1 MKTALVTGSSGYL
14 GSHLCKYLKQSG
26 WKVVAIDTAKSKHQ
40 YYDVFQYIDVR
51 SQDAINSLFLRTKID
66 AVFHMAGRI
75 EIGESVKYPTE
86 FWEVNTGGTC
96 IVLNAMKKH
105 GVKYIVYSS
114 TAGVYKPDR
123 INKLF
128 DIPISET
135 ENVTFDH
142 NPYSA
147 SKLASEI
154 AIKQSG
160 INYMIF
166 RYFNLAGADEELD
179 IGENHEP
186 ETHLI
191 PRILQ
196 NLNNFELYGN
206 DYDTNDGSCIRDYVH
221 VTDVA
226 KAHITGLEYLMSNGE
241 SVVMNLGTGKGH
253 SNLEIINL
261 IKNKLNL
268 PVKYTVVPR
277 RQGDPDSLVADI
289 NLAQKVLNFRPRY
302 DIMDIL
308 QTAHDWQIKNEQ
320 KN

>member
-1 MKTALVTGSSGYL
+1 MKTALVTGGSGYL

-26 WKVVAIDTAKSKHQ
+26 WSVVAIDIVRPKHS

-51 SQDAINSLFLRTKID
+51 NHEVINYLFLKTKID

-75 EIGESVKYPTE
+75 EIGESVKNPTE

-96 IVLNAMKKH
+96 TILNAMKKH
-105 GVKYIVYSS
+105 GVKYFVYSS

-128 DIPISET
+128 DIPISEMDD
-135 ENVTFDH
+135 VTFDH

-147 SKLASEI
+147 SKLASEN

-191 PRILQ
+191 PRIFQ
-196 NLNNFELYGN
+196 NLNNFELYGD
-206 DYDTNDGSCIRDYVH
+206 DYDTEDGSCVRDYVH

-226 KAHITGLEYLMSNGE
+226 KAHITGLEYLMSGGQ
-241 SVVMNLGTGKGH
+241 SVLMNLGTGKGH

-268 PVKYTVVPR
+268 PVKYTVVSR

-289 NLAQKVLNFRPRY
+289 NLAQKVLQFKPRY

-308 QTAHDWQIKNEQ
+308 QTAYDWHLKND
-320 KN
+320 K

>member
-1 MKTALVTGSSGYL
+1 MKTALVTGGSGYL

-26 WKVVAIDTAKSKHQ
+26 WSVVAIDIVRPKHS

-51 SQDAINSLFLRTKID
+51 NHEVINYLFLKTKID

-75 EIGESVKYPTE
+75 EIGESVKNPTE

-96 IVLNAMKKH
+96 TILNAMKKH
-105 GVKYIVYSS
+105 GVKYFVYSS

-128 DIPISET
+128 DIPISEMD
-135 ENVTFDH
+135 NVTFDH

-147 SKLASEI
+147 SKLASEN

-191 PRILQ
+191 PRIFQ
-196 NLNNFELYGN
+196 NLNNFELYGD
-206 DYDTNDGSCIRDYVH
+206 DYDTEDGSCVRDYVH

-226 KAHITGLEYLMSNGE
+226 KAHITGLEYLMSGGQ
-241 SVVMNLGTGKGH
+241 SVLMNLGTGKGH

-268 PVKYTVVPR
+268 PVKYTVVSR

-289 NLAQKVLNFRPRY
+289 NLAQKVLQFKPRY

-308 QTAHDWQIKNEQ
+308 QTAYDWHLKND
-320 KN
+320 K

>member
-14 GSHLCKYLKQSG
+14 GSHLCKYLKQSD
-26 WKVVAIDTAKSKHQ
+26 WKVVAIDIVRPKHS
-40 YYDVFQYIDVR
+40 YYDVFQYVDVR
-51 SQDAINSLFLRTKID
+51 NHEVINYLFLKTKID

-75 EIGESVKYPTE
+75 EIGESVKDPTE

-96 IVLNAMKKH
+96 IILNAMKKH
-105 GVKYIVYSS
+105 GVKYFVYSS

-128 DIPISET
+128 DIPISEMDD
-135 ENVTFDH
+135 VTFDH

-147 SKLASEI
+147 SKLASEN

-191 PRILQ
+191 PRIFQ
-196 NLNNFELYGN
+196 NLNNFELYGD
-206 DYDTNDGSCIRDYVH
+206 DYDTEDGSCVRDYVH

-226 KAHITGLEYLMSNGE
+226 KAHITGLEYLIGGGQSAL
-241 SVVMNLGTGKGH
+241 MNLGTGKGH

-261 IKNKLNL
+261 IKDKLNL
-268 PVKYTVVPR
+268 PVKYTVVSR

-289 NLAQKVLNFRPRY
+289 NLAQKVLQFKPRY

-308 QTAHDWQIKNEQ
+308 QTAYDWHLRNDK
-320 KN
+320 

>member
-1 MKTALVTGSSGYL
+1 MKTALVTGGSGYL

-26 WKVVAIDTAKSKHQ
+26 WSVVAIDIVRPKHS
-40 YYDVFQYIDVR
+40 YYDVFQYVDVR
-51 SQDAINSLFLRTKID
+51 NHEIINYLFLKTKID

-75 EIGESVKYPTE
+75 EIGESIKNPTE

-96 IVLNAMKKH
+96 TILNAMKKH
-105 GVKYIVYSS
+105 GVKYFVYSS

-128 DIPISET
+128 DIPISEM

-147 SKLASEI
+147 SKLASEN

-160 INYMIF
+160 INYVIF
-166 RYFNLAGADEELD
+166 RYFNLAGADKELD

-191 PRILQ
+191 PRIFQ
-196 NLNNFELYGN
+196 NLNNFELYGD
-206 DYDTNDGSCIRDYVH
+206 DYDTEDGSCVRDYVH

-226 KAHITGLEYLMSNGE
+226 KAHITGLEYLMSGGQ
-241 SVVMNLGTGKGH
+241 SVLMNLGTGKGH

-268 PVKYTVVPR
+268 PVKYTVVSR

-289 NLAQKVLNFRPRY
+289 NLAQKVLNFKPRY

-308 QTAHDWQIKNEQ
+308 QTAYDWHLKND
-320 KN
+320 K

>member
-14 GSHLCKYLKQSG
+14 GSHLCKYLKQSN
-26 WKVVAIDTAKSKHQ
+26 WNVVATDIVRPKHS

-51 SQDAINSLFLRTKID
+51 NHEVINYLFLKTKID

-75 EIGESVKYPTE
+75 EIGESVKDPTE

-96 IVLNAMKKH
+96 IILNAMKKY
-105 GVKYIVYSS
+105 GVKYFVYSS

-128 DIPISET
+128 DIPISEMD
-135 ENVTFDH
+135 NVTFDH

-147 SKLASEI
+147 SKLASEN

-196 NLNNFELYGN
+196 NLNNFELYGD
-206 DYDTNDGSCIRDYVH
+206 DYDTEDGSCIRDYVH

-226 KAHITGLEYLMSNGE
+226 KAHITGLEYLMSGGQ
-241 SVVMNLGTGKGH
+241 SALMNLGTGKGH

-261 IKNKLNL
+261 IKDKLNL
-268 PVKYTVVPR
+268 PVKYTVVSR

-289 NLAQKVLNFRPRY
+289 NLAQKVLQFKPRY

-308 QTAHDWQIKNEQ
+308 QTAYDWHLKND
-320 KN
+320 K

>member
-1 MKTALVTGSSGYL
+1 MKTALVTGGSGYL

-26 WKVVAIDTAKSKHQ
+26 WSVVAIDIARPKHS
-40 YYDVFQYIDVR
+40 YYDVFQYVDVR
-51 SQDAINSLFLRTKID
+51 NHEIINYLFLKTKID

-75 EIGESVKYPTE
+75 EIGESVKNPTE

-96 IVLNAMKKH
+96 TILNAMKKH
-105 GVKYIVYSS
+105 GVKYFVYSS

-123 INKLF
+123 INKMF
-128 DIPISET
+128 DIPISEM
-135 ENVTFDH
+135 EEVTFDH

-147 SKLASEI
+147 SKLASEN

-160 INYMIF
+160 INYVIF
-166 RYFNLAGADEELD
+166 RYFNLAGADKELD

-191 PRILQ
+191 PRIFQ
-196 NLNNFELYGN
+196 NLNNFELYGD
-206 DYDTNDGSCIRDYVH
+206 DYDTEDGSCVRDYVH

-226 KAHITGLEYLMSNGE
+226 EAHITGVEYLMNGGN
-241 SVVMNLGTGKGH
+241 SALMNLGTGKGH

-268 PVKYTVVPR
+268 PVKYTVVSR

-289 NLAQKVLNFRPRY
+289 NLAQKVLNFNPRY

-308 QTAHDWQIKNEQ
+308 QTAYDWHLKND
-320 KN
+320 K

>member
-14 GSHLCKYLKQSG
+14 GSHLCKYLKQSD
-26 WKVVAIDTAKSKHQ
+26 WKVVAIDIVRPKHS
-40 YYDVFQYIDVR
+40 YYDVFQYVDVR
-51 SQDAINSLFLRTKID
+51 NHEVINYLFLKTKID

-75 EIGESVKYPTE
+75 EIGESVKDPTE

-96 IVLNAMKKH
+96 TILNAMKKH
-105 GVKYIVYSS
+105 GVKYFVYSS

-128 DIPISET
+128 DIPISEMDD
-135 ENVTFDH
+135 VTFDH

-147 SKLASEI
+147 SKLASEN

-191 PRILQ
+191 PRIFQ
-196 NLNNFELYGN
+196 NLNNFELYGD
-206 DYDTNDGSCIRDYVH
+206 DYDTEDGSCVRDYVH

-226 KAHITGLEYLMSNGE
+226 KAHITGLAYLMSGGQ
-241 SVVMNLGTGKGH
+241 SALMNLGTGKGH

-261 IKNKLNL
+261 IKDKLNL
-268 PVKYTVVPR
+268 PVKYTVVSR

-289 NLAQKVLNFRPRY
+289 NLAQKVLQFKPRY

-308 QTAHDWQIKNEQ
+308 QTAYDWHLRNDK
-320 KN
+320 

>member
-26 WKVVAIDTAKSKHQ
+26 WSVVAIDIVRPKHS

-51 SQDAINSLFLRTKID
+51 NHEVINYLFLKTKID

-75 EIGESVKYPTE
+75 EIGESIKNPTE

-96 IVLNAMKKH
+96 TILNAMKKH
-105 GVKYIVYSS
+105 GVKYFVYSS

-128 DIPISET
+128 DIPISEMD
-135 ENVTFDH
+135 NVTFDH

-147 SKLASEI
+147 SKLASEN

-191 PRILQ
+191 PRIFQ
-196 NLNNFELYGN
+196 NLNNFELYGD
-206 DYDTNDGSCIRDYVH
+206 DYDTEDGSCVRDYVH

-226 KAHITGLEYLMSNGE
+226 KAHITGLEYLMNGGQ
-241 SVVMNLGTGKGH
+241 SVLMNLGTGKGH

-261 IKNKLNL
+261 IKDKLNL
-268 PVKYTVVPR
+268 PVKYTVVSR

-289 NLAQKVLNFRPRY
+289 NLAQKVLNFKPRY

-308 QTAHDWQIKNEQ
+308 QTAYDWHLKND
-320 KN
+320 K

>member
-1 MKTALVTGSSGYL
+1 MKTALVTGGSGYL

-26 WKVVAIDTAKSKHQ
+26 WSVVAIDIVRPKHS
-40 YYDVFQYIDVR
+40 YYDVFQYVDVR
-51 SQDAINSLFLRTKID
+51 NHEIINYLFLKTKID

-75 EIGESVKYPTE
+75 EIGESVKNPTE

-96 IVLNAMKKH
+96 TILNAMKKH
-105 GVKYIVYSS
+105 GVKYFVYSS

-123 INKLF
+123 INKMF
-128 DIPISET
+128 DIPISEM

-147 SKLASEI
+147 SKLASEN

-160 INYMIF
+160 INYVIF

-191 PRILQ
+191 PKIFQ
-196 NLNNFELYGN
+196 NLNNFELYGD
-206 DYDTNDGSCIRDYVH
+206 DYDTEDGSCVRDYVH

-226 KAHITGLEYLMSNGE
+226 KAHITGVEYLMNGGK
-241 SVVMNLGTGKGH
+241 SALMNLGTGKGH

-268 PVKYTVVPR
+268 PVKYTVVSR

-289 NLAQKVLNFRPRY
+289 NSAQKVLNFNPRY
-302 DIMDIL
+302 DIMAIL
-308 QTAHDWQIKNEQ
+308 QTAYDWHLKND
-320 KN
+320 K

>member
-14 GSHLCKYLKQSG
+14 GSHLCKYLKQSD
-26 WKVVAIDTAKSKHQ
+26 WKVVAIDIVRPKHS
-40 YYDVFQYIDVR
+40 YYDVFQYVDVR
-51 SQDAINSLFLRTKID
+51 NHEVINYLFLKTKID

-75 EIGESVKYPTE
+75 EIGESVKDPTE

-96 IVLNAMKKH
+96 TILNAMKKH
-105 GVKYIVYSS
+105 GVKYFVYSS

-128 DIPISET
+128 DIPISEMDD
-135 ENVTFDH
+135 VTFDH

-147 SKLASEI
+147 SKLASEN

-191 PRILQ
+191 PRIFQ
-196 NLNNFELYGN
+196 NLNNFELYGD
-206 DYDTNDGSCIRDYVH
+206 DYDTEDGSCVRDYVH

-226 KAHITGLEYLMSNGE
+226 KAHITGLEYLMGGGQSAL
-241 SVVMNLGTGKGH
+241 MNLGTGKGH

-268 PVKYTVVPR
+268 PVKYTVVSR

-289 NLAQKVLNFRPRY
+289 NLAQKVLQFKPRY

-308 QTAHDWQIKNEQ
+308 QTAYDWHLRNDK
-320 KN
+320 

>member
-14 GSHLCKYLKQSG
+14 GSHLCKYLKQSD
-26 WKVVAIDTAKSKHQ
+26 WKVVAIDIVRPKHF
-40 YYDVFQYIDVR
+40 YYDVFQYVDVR
-51 SQDAINSLFLRTKID
+51 NHEVINYLFLKTKID

-75 EIGESVKYPTE
+75 EIGESVKDPTE

-96 IVLNAMKKH
+96 IILNAMKKH
-105 GVKYIVYSS
+105 GVKYFVYSS

-128 DIPISET
+128 DIPISEMDD
-135 ENVTFDH
+135 VTFDH

-147 SKLASEI
+147 SKLASEN

-191 PRILQ
+191 PRIFQ
-196 NLNNFELYGN
+196 NLNNFELYGD
-206 DYDTNDGSCIRDYVH
+206 DYDTEDGSCVRDYVH

-226 KAHITGLEYLMSNGE
+226 KAHITGLAYLMSGGQ
-241 SVVMNLGTGKGH
+241 SALMNLGTGKGH

-261 IKNKLNL
+261 IKDKLNL
-268 PVKYTVVPR
+268 PVKYIVVSR

-289 NLAQKVLNFRPRY
+289 NLAQKVLQFKPRY

-308 QTAHDWQIKNEQ
+308 QTAYDWHLRNDK
-320 KN
+320 

>member
-14 GSHLCKYLKQSG
+14 GSHLCKYLKQSD
-26 WKVVAIDTAKSKHQ
+26 WKVVAIDIVRPKHS
-40 YYDVFQYIDVR
+40 YYDVFQYVDVR
-51 SQDAINSLFLRTKID
+51 NHEVINYLFLKTKID

-75 EIGESVKYPTE
+75 EIGESVKDPTE

-96 IVLNAMKKH
+96 IILNAMKKH
-105 GVKYIVYSS
+105 GVKYFVYSS

-128 DIPISET
+128 DIPISEMDD
-135 ENVTFDH
+135 VTFDH

-147 SKLASEI
+147 SKLASEN

-191 PRILQ
+191 PRIFQ
-196 NLNNFELYGN
+196 NLNNFELYGD
-206 DYDTNDGSCIRDYVH
+206 DYDTEDGSCVRDYVH

-226 KAHITGLEYLMSNGE
+226 KAHITGLAYLMSGGQ
-241 SVVMNLGTGKGH
+241 SALMNLGTGKGH

-261 IKNKLNL
+261 IKDKLNL
-268 PVKYTVVPR
+268 PVKYTVVSR

-289 NLAQKVLNFRPRY
+289 NLAQKVLQFKPRY

-308 QTAHDWQIKNEQ
+308 QTAYDWHLRNDK
-320 KN
+320 

>member
-26 WKVVAIDTAKSKHQ
+26 WSVVAIDIVRPKHS

-51 SQDAINSLFLRTKID
+51 NHEVINYLFLKTKID

-75 EIGESVKYPTE
+75 EIGESIKNPTE

-96 IVLNAMKKH
+96 TILNAMKKH
-105 GVKYIVYSS
+105 GVKYFVYSS

-128 DIPISET
+128 DIPISEMDD
-135 ENVTFDH
+135 VTFDH

-147 SKLASEI
+147 SKLASEN

-160 INYMIF
+160 IHYMIF

-196 NLNNFELYGN
+196 NLNNFELYGD
-206 DYDTNDGSCIRDYVH
+206 DYDTEDGSCVRDYVH

-226 KAHITGLEYLMSNGE
+226 KAHITGLEYLMGGGQ
-241 SVVMNLGTGKGH
+241 SVLMNLGTGKGH

-261 IKNKLNL
+261 IKDKLNL
-268 PVKYTVVPR
+268 PVKYTVVSR

-289 NLAQKVLNFRPRY
+289 NLAQKVLQFKPRY

-308 QTAHDWQIKNEQ
+308 QTAYDWHLKND
-320 KN
+320 K

>member
-26 WKVVAIDTAKSKHQ
+26 WSVVAIDIVRPKHS

-51 SQDAINSLFLRTKID
+51 NHEVINYLFLKTKID

-75 EIGESVKYPTE
+75 EIGESVKDPTE

-96 IVLNAMKKH
+96 TILNAMKKH
-105 GVKYIVYSS
+105 GVKYFVYSS

-128 DIPISET
+128 DIPISEMD
-135 ENVTFDH
+135 NVTFDH

-147 SKLASEI
+147 SKLASEN

-196 NLNNFELYGN
+196 NLNNFELYGD
-206 DYDTNDGSCIRDYVH
+206 DYDTEDGSCVRDYVH

-226 KAHITGLEYLMSNGE
+226 KAHITGLEYLMSGGQ
-241 SVVMNLGTGKGH
+241 SALMNLGTGKGH

-268 PVKYTVVPR
+268 PVKYTVVSR

-289 NLAQKVLNFRPRY
+289 NLAQKVLNFKPRY

-308 QTAHDWQIKNEQ
+308 QTAYDWHLKND
-320 KN
+320 K

>member
-1 MKTALVTGSSGYL
+1 MKTALVTGGSGYL

-26 WKVVAIDTAKSKHQ
+26 WSVVAIDIARPKHS
-40 YYDVFQYIDVR
+40 YYDVFQYVDVR
-51 SQDAINSLFLRTKID
+51 NHEIINYLFLKTKID

-75 EIGESVKYPTE
+75 EIGESVKNPTE

-96 IVLNAMKKH
+96 TILNAMKKH
-105 GVKYIVYSS
+105 GVKYFVYSS

-123 INKLF
+123 INKMF
-128 DIPISET
+128 DIPISEM
-135 ENVTFDH
+135 EEVTFDH

-147 SKLASEI
+147 SKLASEN

-160 INYMIF
+160 INYVIF
-166 RYFNLAGADEELD
+166 RYFNLAGADKELD

-191 PRILQ
+191 PRIFQ
-196 NLNNFELYGN
+196 NLNNFELYGD
-206 DYDTNDGSCIRDYVH
+206 DYDTEDGSCVRDYVH

-226 KAHITGLEYLMSNGE
+226 KAHITGLEYLMSGGQ
-241 SVVMNLGTGKGH
+241 SVLMNLGTGKGH

-268 PVKYTVVPR
+268 PVKYTVVSR

-289 NLAQKVLNFRPRY
+289 NLAQKVLNFNPRY

-308 QTAHDWQIKNEQ
+308 QTAYDWHLKND
-320 KN
+320 K

>member
-1 MKTALVTGSSGYL
+1 MKTALVTGGSGYL

-26 WKVVAIDTAKSKHQ
+26 WNVVAIDIVRPKHS
-40 YYDVFQYIDVR
+40 YYDVFQYVDVR
-51 SQDAINSLFLRTKID
+51 NHEIINYLFLKTKID

-75 EIGESVKYPTE
+75 EIGESIKNPTE

-96 IVLNAMKKH
+96 TILNAMKKH
-105 GVKYIVYSS
+105 GVKYFVYSS

-123 INKLF
+123 INKMF
-128 DIPISET
+128 DIPISEM

-147 SKLASEI
+147 SKLASEN

-160 INYMIF
+160 INYVIF
-166 RYFNLAGADEELD
+166 RYFNLAGADKELD

-191 PRILQ
+191 PRIFQ
-196 NLNNFELYGN
+196 NLNNFELYGD
-206 DYDTNDGSCIRDYVH
+206 DYDTEDGSCVRDYVH

-226 KAHITGLEYLMSNGE
+226 KAHITGLEYLMSGGQ
-241 SVVMNLGTGKGH
+241 SVLMNLGTGKGH

-268 PVKYTVVPR
+268 PVKYTVVSR

-289 NLAQKVLNFRPRY
+289 NLAQKVLNFKPRY

-308 QTAHDWQIKNEQ
+308 QTAYDWHLKND
-320 KN
+320 K

>member
-1 MKTALVTGSSGYL
+1 MKTALVTGGSGYL

-26 WKVVAIDTAKSKHQ
+26 WSVVAIDIVRPKHS
-40 YYDVFQYIDVR
+40 YYDVFQYVDVR
-51 SQDAINSLFLRTKID
+51 NHEVINYLFLKTKID

-75 EIGESVKYPTE
+75 EIGESVKNPTE

-96 IVLNAMKKH
+96 TILNAMKKH
-105 GVKYIVYSS
+105 GVKYFVYSS

-128 DIPISET
+128 DIPISEMDD
-135 ENVTFDH
+135 VTFDH

-147 SKLASEI
+147 SKLASEN

-191 PRILQ
+191 PRIFQ
-196 NLNNFELYGN
+196 NLNNFELYGD
-206 DYDTNDGSCIRDYVH
+206 DYDTEDGSCVRDYVH

-226 KAHITGLEYLMSNGE
+226 KAHITGLAYLMSGGQ
-241 SVVMNLGTGKGH
+241 SVLMNLGTGKGH

-261 IKNKLNL
+261 IKDKLNL
-268 PVKYTVVPR
+268 PVKYTVVSR

-289 NLAQKVLNFRPRY
+289 NLAQKVLQFKPRY

-308 QTAHDWQIKNEQ
+308 QTAYDWHLKND
-320 KN
+320 K

>member
-1 MKTALVTGSSGYL
+1 MKTALVTGGSGYL

-26 WKVVAIDTAKSKHQ
+26 WSVVAIDIVRPKHS
-40 YYDVFQYIDVR
+40 YYDVFQYVDVR
-51 SQDAINSLFLRTKID
+51 NHEIINYLFLKTKID

-75 EIGESVKYPTE
+75 EIGESIKNPTE

-96 IVLNAMKKH
+96 TILNAMKKH
-105 GVKYIVYSS
+105 GVKYFVYSS

-128 DIPISET
+128 DIPISEMD
-135 ENVTFDH
+135 NVTFDH

-147 SKLASEI
+147 SKLASEN

-160 INYMIF
+160 INYVIF
-166 RYFNLAGADEELD
+166 RYFNLAGADKELD

-191 PRILQ
+191 PRIFQ
-196 NLNNFELYGN
+196 NLNNFELYGD
-206 DYDTNDGSCIRDYVH
+206 DYDTEDGSCVRDYVH

-226 KAHITGLEYLMSNGE
+226 KAHITGLEYLMSGGQ
-241 SVVMNLGTGKGH
+241 SVLMNLGTGKGH

-268 PVKYTVVPR
+268 PVKYTVVSR

-289 NLAQKVLNFRPRY
+289 NLAQKVLNFKPRY

-308 QTAHDWQIKNEQ
+308 QTAYDWHLKND
-320 KN
+320 K

>member
-14 GSHLCKYLKQSG
+14 GSHLCKYLKQSD
-26 WKVVAIDTAKSKHQ
+26 WKVVAIDIVRPKHS
-40 YYDVFQYIDVR
+40 YYDVFQYVDVR
-51 SQDAINSLFLRTKID
+51 NHEVINYLFLKTKID

-75 EIGESVKYPTE
+75 EIGESVKDPTE

-96 IVLNAMKKH
+96 IILNAMKKH
-105 GVKYIVYSS
+105 GVKYFVYSS

-128 DIPISET
+128 DIPISEMDD
-135 ENVTFDH
+135 VTFDH

-147 SKLASEI
+147 SKLASEN

-191 PRILQ
+191 PRIFQ
-196 NLNNFELYGN
+196 NLNNFELYGD
-206 DYDTNDGSCIRDYVH
+206 DYDTEDGSCVRDYVH

-226 KAHITGLEYLMSNGE
+226 KAHITGLAYLMSGGQ
-241 SVVMNLGTGKGH
+241 STLMNLGTGKGH

-268 PVKYTVVPR
+268 PVKYTVVSR

-289 NLAQKVLNFRPRY
+289 NLAQKVLQFKPRY

-308 QTAHDWQIKNEQ
+308 QTAYDWHLRNDK
-320 KN
+320 

>member
-1 MKTALVTGSSGYL
+1 MKTALVTGGSGYL

-26 WKVVAIDTAKSKHQ
+26 WSVVAIDIVRPKHS

-51 SQDAINSLFLRTKID
+51 NHEVINYLFLKTKID

-75 EIGESVKYPTE
+75 EIGESVKDPTE

-96 IVLNAMKKH
+96 IILNAMKKH
-105 GVKYIVYSS
+105 GVKYFVYSS

-128 DIPISET
+128 DIPISEMDD
-135 ENVTFDH
+135 VTFDH

-147 SKLASEI
+147 SKLASEN

-191 PRILQ
+191 PRIFQ
-196 NLNNFELYGN
+196 NLNNFELYGD
-206 DYDTNDGSCIRDYVH
+206 DYDTEDGSCVRDYVH

-226 KAHITGLEYLMSNGE
+226 KAHITGLEYLMGGGQSAL
-241 SVVMNLGTGKGH
+241 MNLGTGKGH

-268 PVKYTVVPR
+268 PVKYTVVSR

-289 NLAQKVLNFRPRY
+289 NLAQKVLQFKPRY

-308 QTAHDWQIKNEQ
+308 QTAYDWHLRNDK
-320 KN
+320 

>member
-14 GSHLCKYLKQSG
+14 GSHLCKYLKQSD
-26 WKVVAIDTAKSKHQ
+26 WKVVAIDIVRPKHS
-40 YYDVFQYIDVR
+40 YYDVFQYVDVR
-51 SQDAINSLFLRTKID
+51 NHEVINYLFLKTKID

-75 EIGESVKYPTE
+75 EIGESVKDPTE

-96 IVLNAMKKH
+96 IILNAMKKH
-105 GVKYIVYSS
+105 GVKYFVYSS

-128 DIPISET
+128 DIPISEMDD
-135 ENVTFDH
+135 VTFDH

-147 SKLASEI
+147 SKLASEN

-191 PRILQ
+191 PRIFQ
-196 NLNNFELYGN
+196 NLNNFELYGD
-206 DYDTNDGSCIRDYVH
+206 DYDTEDGSCVRDYVH

-226 KAHITGLEYLMSNGE
+226 KAHITGLAYLMSGGQ
-241 SVVMNLGTGKGH
+241 STLMNLGTGKGH

-268 PVKYTVVPR
+268 PVKYIVVSR

-289 NLAQKVLNFRPRY
+289 NLAQKVLQFKPRY

-308 QTAHDWQIKNEQ
+308 QTAYDWHLRNDK
-320 KN
+320 

>member
-14 GSHLCKYLKQSG
+14 GSHLCKYLKQSD
-26 WKVVAIDTAKSKHQ
+26 WKVVAIDIVRPKHF
-40 YYDVFQYIDVR
+40 YYDVFQYVDVR
-51 SQDAINSLFLRTKID
+51 NHEVINYLFLKTKID

-75 EIGESVKYPTE
+75 EIGESVKDPTE

-96 IVLNAMKKH
+96 IILNAMKKH
-105 GVKYIVYSS
+105 GVKYFVYSS

-128 DIPISET
+128 DIPISEMDD
-135 ENVTFDH
+135 VTFDH

-147 SKLASEI
+147 SKLASEN

-191 PRILQ
+191 PRIFQ
-196 NLNNFELYGN
+196 NLNNFELYGD
-206 DYDTNDGSCIRDYVH
+206 DYDTEDGSCVRDYVH

-226 KAHITGLEYLMSNGE
+226 KAHITGLEYLIGGGQSAL
-241 SVVMNLGTGKGH
+241 MNLGTGKGH

-261 IKNKLNL
+261 IKDKLNL
-268 PVKYTVVPR
+268 PVKYTVVSR

-289 NLAQKVLNFRPRY
+289 NLAQKVLQFKPRY

-308 QTAHDWQIKNEQ
+308 QTAYDWHLRNDK
-320 KN
+320 

>member
-1 MKTALVTGSSGYL
+1 MKTALVTGGSGYL

-26 WKVVAIDTAKSKHQ
+26 WSVVAIDIVRPKHS
-40 YYDVFQYIDVR
+40 YYDVFQYVDVR
-51 SQDAINSLFLRTKID
+51 NHEIINYLFLKTKID

-75 EIGESVKYPTE
+75 EIGESVKNPTE

-96 IVLNAMKKH
+96 TILNAMKKH
-105 GVKYIVYSS
+105 GVKYFVYSS

-123 INKLF
+123 INKMF
-128 DIPISET
+128 DIPISEM

-147 SKLASEI
+147 SKLASEN

-160 INYMIF
+160 INYVIF
-166 RYFNLAGADEELD
+166 RYFNLAGADKELD

-191 PRILQ
+191 PRIFQ
-196 NLNNFELYGN
+196 NLNNFELYGD
-206 DYDTNDGSCIRDYVH
+206 DYDTEDGSCVRDYVH

-226 KAHITGLEYLMSNGE
+226 EAHITGVEYLMNGGN
-241 SVVMNLGTGKGH
+241 SALMNLGTGKGH

-268 PVKYTVVPR
+268 PVKYTVVSR

-289 NLAQKVLNFRPRY
+289 NLAQKVLNFNPRY

-308 QTAHDWQIKNEQ
+308 QTAYDWHLKND
-320 KN
+320 K

>member
-26 WKVVAIDTAKSKHQ
+26 WSVVAIDIVRPKHS
-40 YYDVFQYIDVR
+40 YYDVFQYVDVR
-51 SQDAINSLFLRTKID
+51 NHEVINYLFLKTKID

-75 EIGESVKYPTE
+75 EIGESVKNPTE

-96 IVLNAMKKH
+96 TILNAMKKH
-105 GVKYIVYSS
+105 GVKYFVYSS

-128 DIPISET
+128 DIPISEMDD
-135 ENVTFDH
+135 VTFDH

-147 SKLASEI
+147 SKLASEN

-191 PRILQ
+191 PRIFQ
-196 NLNNFELYGN
+196 NLNNFELYGD
-206 DYDTNDGSCIRDYVH
+206 DYDTEDGSCVRDYVH

-226 KAHITGLEYLMSNGE
+226 KAHITGLEYLMSGGQ
-241 SVVMNLGTGKGH
+241 SVLMNLGTGKGH

-261 IKNKLNL
+261 IKDKLNL
-268 PVKYTVVPR
+268 PVKYTVVSR

-289 NLAQKVLNFRPRY
+289 NLAQKVLQFKPRY

-308 QTAHDWQIKNEQ
+308 QTAYDWHLKND
-320 KN
+320 K

>member
-1 MKTALVTGSSGYL
+1 MKTALVTGGSGYL

-26 WKVVAIDTAKSKHQ
+26 WSVVAIDIVRPKHS

-51 SQDAINSLFLRTKID
+51 NHEVINYLFLKTKID

-75 EIGESVKYPTE
+75 EIGESVKNPTE

-96 IVLNAMKKH
+96 TILNAMKKH
-105 GVKYIVYSS
+105 GVKYFVYSS

-128 DIPISET
+128 DIPISEMDD
-135 ENVTFDH
+135 VTFDH

-147 SKLASEI
+147 SKLASEN

-191 PRILQ
+191 PRIFQ
-196 NLNNFELYGN
+196 NLNNFELYGD
-206 DYDTNDGSCIRDYVH
+206 DYDTEDGSCVRDYVH

-226 KAHITGLEYLMSNGE
+226 KAHITGLAYLMSGGQ
-241 SVVMNLGTGKGH
+241 SVLMNLGTGKGH

-261 IKNKLNL
+261 IKDKLNL
-268 PVKYTVVPR
+268 PVKYTVVSR

-289 NLAQKVLNFRPRY
+289 NLAQKVLQFKPRY

-308 QTAHDWQIKNEQ
+308 QTAYDWHLKND
-320 KN
+320 K

>member
-1 MKTALVTGSSGYL
+1 MKTALVTGGSGYL

-26 WKVVAIDTAKSKHQ
+26 WSVVAIDIVRPKHS
-40 YYDVFQYIDVR
+40 YYDVFQYVDVR
-51 SQDAINSLFLRTKID
+51 NHEVINYLFLKTKID

-75 EIGESVKYPTE
+75 EIGESVKNPTE

-96 IVLNAMKKH
+96 TILNAMKKH
-105 GVKYIVYSS
+105 GVKYFVYSS

-128 DIPISET
+128 DIPISEMD
-135 ENVTFDH
+135 NVTFDH

-147 SKLASEI
+147 SKLASEN

-160 INYMIF
+160 INYVIF
-166 RYFNLAGADEELD
+166 RYFNLAGADKELD

-191 PRILQ
+191 PRIFQ
-196 NLNNFELYGN
+196 NLNNFELYGD
-206 DYDTNDGSCIRDYVH
+206 DYDTEDGSCVRDYVH

-226 KAHITGLEYLMSNGE
+226 KAHITGLEYLMSGGQ
-241 SVVMNLGTGKGH
+241 SVLMNLGTGKGH

-261 IKNKLNL
+261 IKDKLNL
-268 PVKYTVVPR
+268 PVKYTVVSR

-289 NLAQKVLNFRPRY
+289 NLAQKVLQFKPRY

-308 QTAHDWQIKNEQ
+308 QTAYDWHLKND
-320 KN
+320 K

>member
-1 MKTALVTGSSGYL
+1 MKTALVTGGSGYL

-26 WKVVAIDTAKSKHQ
+26 WSVVAIDIVRPKHS

-51 SQDAINSLFLRTKID
+51 NHEVINYLFLKTKID

-75 EIGESVKYPTE
+75 EIGESVKNPTE

-96 IVLNAMKKH
+96 TILNAMKKH
-105 GVKYIVYSS
+105 GVKYFVYSS

-128 DIPISET
+128 DIPISEMDD
-135 ENVTFDH
+135 VTFDH

-147 SKLASEI
+147 SKLASEN

-191 PRILQ
+191 PRIFQ
-196 NLNNFELYGN
+196 NLNNFELYGD
-206 DYDTNDGSCIRDYVH
+206 DYDTEDGSCVRDYVH

-226 KAHITGLEYLMSNGE
+226 KAHITGLEYLMSGGQ
-241 SVVMNLGTGKGH
+241 SVLMNLGTGKGH

-261 IKNKLNL
+261 IKDKLNL
-268 PVKYTVVPR
+268 PVKYTVVSR

-289 NLAQKVLNFRPRY
+289 NLAQKVLQFKPRY

-308 QTAHDWQIKNEQ
+308 QTAYDWHLKND
-320 KN
+320 K

>member
-14 GSHLCKYLKQSG
+14 GSHLCKYLKQSD
-26 WKVVAIDTAKSKHQ
+26 WKVVAIDIVRPKHS

-51 SQDAINSLFLRTKID
+51 NHEVINYLFLKTKID

-75 EIGESVKYPTE
+75 EIGESVKDPTE

-96 IVLNAMKKH
+96 TILNAMKKH
-105 GVKYIVYSS
+105 GVKYFVYSS

-128 DIPISET
+128 DIPISEMD
-135 ENVTFDH
+135 NVTFDH

-147 SKLASEI
+147 SKLASEN

-196 NLNNFELYGN
+196 NLNNFELYGD
-206 DYDTNDGSCIRDYVH
+206 DYDTEDGSCIRDYVH
-221 VTDVA
+221 VIDVA
-226 KAHITGLEYLMSNGE
+226 KAHITGLEYLMGGGQ
-241 SVVMNLGTGKGH
+241 SVLMNLGTGKGH

-261 IKNKLNL
+261 IKDKLNL
-268 PVKYTVVPR
+268 PVKYTVVSR

-289 NLAQKVLNFRPRY
+289 NLAQKVLQFKPRY

-308 QTAHDWQIKNEQ
+308 QTAYDWHLKND
-320 KN
+320 K

>member
-1 MKTALVTGSSGYL
+1 MKTALVTGGSGYL

-26 WKVVAIDTAKSKHQ
+26 WSVVAIDIVRPKHS
-40 YYDVFQYIDVR
+40 YYDVFQYVDVR
-51 SQDAINSLFLRTKID
+51 NHEVINYLFLKTKID

-75 EIGESVKYPTE
+75 EIGESVKNPTE

-96 IVLNAMKKH
+96 IILNAMKKH
-105 GVKYIVYSS
+105 GVKYFVYSS

-123 INKLF
+123 INKMF
-128 DIPISET
+128 DIPISEM

-147 SKLASEI
+147 SKLASEN

-160 INYMIF
+160 INYVIF
-166 RYFNLAGADEELD
+166 RYFNLAGADKELD

-191 PRILQ
+191 PRIFQ
-196 NLNNFELYGN
+196 NLNNFELYGD
-206 DYDTNDGSCIRDYVH
+206 DYDTEDGSCVRDYVH

-226 KAHITGLEYLMSNGE
+226 KAHITGVEYLMNGGK
-241 SVVMNLGTGKGH
+241 SALMNLGTGKGH

-268 PVKYTVVPR
+268 PVKYTVVSR

-289 NLAQKVLNFRPRY
+289 NSAQKVLNFSPRY

-308 QTAHDWQIKNEQ
+308 QTAYDWHLKND
-320 KN
+320 K

>member
-1 MKTALVTGSSGYL
+1 MKTALVTGGSGYL

-26 WKVVAIDTAKSKHQ
+26 WSVVAIDIARPKHS
-40 YYDVFQYIDVR
+40 YYDVFQYVDVR
-51 SQDAINSLFLRTKID
+51 NHEIINYLFLKTKID

-75 EIGESVKYPTE
+75 EIGESVKNPTE

-96 IVLNAMKKH
+96 TILNAMKKH
-105 GVKYIVYSS
+105 GVKYFVYSS

-123 INKLF
+123 INKMF
-128 DIPISET
+128 DIPISEM
-135 ENVTFDH
+135 EEVTFDH

-147 SKLASEI
+147 SKLASEN

-160 INYMIF
+160 INYVIF
-166 RYFNLAGADEELD
+166 RYFNLAGADKELD

-191 PRILQ
+191 PRIFQ
-196 NLNNFELYGN
+196 NLNNFELYGD
-206 DYDTNDGSCIRDYVH
+206 DYDTEDGSCVRDYVH

-226 KAHITGLEYLMSNGE
+226 EAHITGVEYLMNGGN
-241 SVVMNLGTGKGH
+241 SALMNLGTGKGH

-268 PVKYTVVPR
+268 PVKYTVVSR

-289 NLAQKVLNFRPRY
+289 NLAQKVLNFKPRY

-308 QTAHDWQIKNEQ
+308 QTAYDWHLKND
-320 KN
+320 K

>member
-14 GSHLCKYLKQSG
+14 GSHLCKYLKQSD
-26 WKVVAIDTAKSKHQ
+26 WKVVAIDIVRPKHS
-40 YYDVFQYIDVR
+40 YYDVFQYVDVR
-51 SQDAINSLFLRTKID
+51 NHEVINYLFLKTKID

-75 EIGESVKYPTE
+75 EIGESVKDPTE

-96 IVLNAMKKH
+96 IILNAMKKH
-105 GVKYIVYSS
+105 GVKYFLYSS

-128 DIPISET
+128 DIPISEMDD
-135 ENVTFDH
+135 VTFDH

-147 SKLASEI
+147 SKLASEN

-191 PRILQ
+191 PRIFQ
-196 NLNNFELYGN
+196 NLNNFELYGD
-206 DYDTNDGSCIRDYVH
+206 DYDTEDGSCVRDYVH

-226 KAHITGLEYLMSNGE
+226 KAHITGLEYLMGGGQSAL
-241 SVVMNLGTGKGH
+241 MNLGTGKGH

-268 PVKYTVVPR
+268 PVKYIVVSR

-289 NLAQKVLNFRPRY
+289 NLAQKVLQFKPRY

-308 QTAHDWQIKNEQ
+308 QTAYDWHLRNDK
-320 KN
+320 

>member
-1 MKTALVTGSSGYL
+1 
-14 GSHLCKYLKQSG
+14 
-26 WKVVAIDTAKSKHQ
+26 
-40 YYDVFQYIDVR
+40 
-51 SQDAINSLFLRTKID
+51 
-66 AVFHMAGRI
+66 
-75 EIGESVKYPTE
+75 
-86 FWEVNTGGTC
+86 
-96 IVLNAMKKH
+96 MKKH
-105 GVKYIVYSS
+105 GVKYFVYSS

-128 DIPISET
+128 DIPISEMD
-135 ENVTFDH
+135 NVTFDH

-147 SKLASEI
+147 SKLASEN

-160 INYMIF
+160 IHYMIF

-196 NLNNFELYGN
+196 NLNNFELYGD
-206 DYDTNDGSCIRDYVH
+206 DYDTEDGSCIRDYVH

-226 KAHITGLEYLMSNGE
+226 KAHITGLEYLMGGGQ
-241 SVVMNLGTGKGH
+241 SVLMNLGTGKGH

-261 IKNKLNL
+261 IKDKLNL
-268 PVKYTVVPR
+268 PVKYTVVSR

-289 NLAQKVLNFRPRY
+289 NLAQKVLQFKPRY

-308 QTAHDWQIKNEQ
+308 QTAYDWHLKND
-320 KN
+320 K

>member
-14 GSHLCKYLKQSG
+14 GSHLCKYLKQSD
-26 WKVVAIDTAKSKHQ
+26 WKVVAIDIVRPKHS
-40 YYDVFQYIDVR
+40 YYDVFQYVDVR
-51 SQDAINSLFLRTKID
+51 NHEVINYLFLKTKID

-75 EIGESVKYPTE
+75 EIGESVKDPTE

-96 IVLNAMKKH
+96 IILNAMKKH
-105 GVKYIVYSS
+105 GVKYFVYSS

-128 DIPISET
+128 DIPISEMDD
-135 ENVTFDH
+135 VTFDH

-147 SKLASEI
+147 SKLASEN

-191 PRILQ
+191 PRIFQ
-196 NLNNFELYGN
+196 NLNNFELYGD
-206 DYDTNDGSCIRDYVH
+206 DYDTEDGSCVRDYVH

-226 KAHITGLEYLMSNGE
+226 KAHITGLEYLMGGGQSAL
-241 SVVMNLGTGKGH
+241 MNLGTGKGH

-268 PVKYTVVPR
+268 PVKYIVVSR

-289 NLAQKVLNFRPRY
+289 NLAQKVLQFKPRY

-308 QTAHDWQIKNEQ
+308 QTAYDWHLRNDK
-320 KN
+320 

>member
-26 WKVVAIDTAKSKHQ
+26 WSVVAIDIVRPKHS

-51 SQDAINSLFLRTKID
+51 NHEVINYLFLKTKID

-75 EIGESVKYPTE
+75 EIGESVKNPTE

-96 IVLNAMKKH
+96 TILNVMKKH
-105 GVKYIVYSS
+105 GVKYFVYSS

-128 DIPISET
+128 DIPISEMDD
-135 ENVTFDH
+135 VTFDH

-147 SKLASEI
+147 SKLASEN

-191 PRILQ
+191 PRIFQ
-196 NLNNFELYGN
+196 NLNNFELYGD
-206 DYDTNDGSCIRDYVH
+206 DYDTEDGSCVRDYVH

-226 KAHITGLEYLMSNGE
+226 KAHITGLEYLMSGGQ
-241 SVVMNLGTGKGH
+241 SVLMNLGTGKGH

-268 PVKYTVVPR
+268 PVKYTVVSR

-289 NLAQKVLNFRPRY
+289 NLAQKVLQFKPRY

-308 QTAHDWQIKNEQ
+308 QTAYDWHLRNDK
-320 KN
+320 

>member
-1 MKTALVTGSSGYL
+1 MKTALVTGGSGYL

-26 WKVVAIDTAKSKHQ
+26 WSVVAIDIVRPKHS

-51 SQDAINSLFLRTKID
+51 NHEVINYLFLKTKID

-75 EIGESVKYPTE
+75 EIGESIKNPTE

-96 IVLNAMKKH
+96 TILNAMKKH
-105 GVKYIVYSS
+105 GVKYFVYSS

-128 DIPISET
+128 DIPISEMDD
-135 ENVTFDH
+135 VTFDH

-147 SKLASEI
+147 SKLASEN

-191 PRILQ
+191 PRIFQ
-196 NLNNFELYGN
+196 NLNNFELYGD
-206 DYDTNDGSCIRDYVH
+206 DYDTEDGSCVRDYVH

-226 KAHITGLEYLMSNGE
+226 KAHITGLEYLMNGGQ
-241 SVVMNLGTGKGH
+241 SVLMNLGTGKGH

-268 PVKYTVVPR
+268 PVKYTVVSR

-289 NLAQKVLNFRPRY
+289 NLAQKVLQFKPRY

-308 QTAHDWQIKNEQ
+308 QTAYDWHLKND
-320 KN
+320 K

>member
-1 MKTALVTGSSGYL
+1 MKTALVTGGSGYL

-26 WKVVAIDTAKSKHQ
+26 WSVVAIDIVRPKHS
-40 YYDVFQYIDVR
+40 YYDVFQYVDVR
-51 SQDAINSLFLRTKID
+51 NHEIINYLFLKTKID

-75 EIGESVKYPTE
+75 EIGESVKNPTE

-96 IVLNAMKKH
+96 TILNAMKKH
-105 GVKYIVYSS
+105 GVKYFVYSS

-128 DIPISET
+128 DIPISEMD
-135 ENVTFDH
+135 NVTFDH

-147 SKLASEI
+147 SKLASEN

-160 INYMIF
+160 INYVIF
-166 RYFNLAGADEELD
+166 RYFNLAGADKELD

-191 PRILQ
+191 PRIFQ
-196 NLNNFELYGN
+196 NLNNFELYGD
-206 DYDTNDGSCIRDYVH
+206 DYDTEDGSCVRDYVH

-226 KAHITGLEYLMSNGE
+226 KAHITGVEYLMNGGK
-241 SVVMNLGTGKGH
+241 SALLNLGTGKGH

-268 PVKYTVVPR
+268 PVKYTVVSR

-289 NLAQKVLNFRPRY
+289 NLAQKVLNFKPRY

-308 QTAHDWQIKNEQ
+308 QTAYDWHLKND
-320 KN
+320 K